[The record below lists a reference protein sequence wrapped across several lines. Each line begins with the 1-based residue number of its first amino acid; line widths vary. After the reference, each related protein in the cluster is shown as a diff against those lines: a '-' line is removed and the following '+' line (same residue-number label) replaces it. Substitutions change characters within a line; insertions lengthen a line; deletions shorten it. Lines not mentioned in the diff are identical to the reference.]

1 MIQRNIVLLDLN
13 RGKPVKSK
21 IMLIQLQVNKL
32 DTTVDKGINFHLVEW
47 ANNILAREIWLYQV
61 ITKLTSNEMRK

>member
-1 MIQRNIVLLDLN
+1 MIQRNIVLLDLS
-13 RGKPVKSK
+13 RRKQVKSK
-21 IMLIQLQVNKL
+21 IILIQLQVNKL

-61 ITKLTSNEMRK
+61 IMKLTSNEMRK

>member
-21 IMLIQLQVNKL
+21 ITLIQLQVNKL